1 MKTLNKYLFNQS
13 LIPFVLSV
21 GVITTVL
28 FLQFLIRAVD
38 RFLGKGLDA
47 LTIFEYLYLNLAW
60 IIALSVPMSLLISSV
75 MTFGRMAQQ
84 NEITAL
90 KSAGVSLYNII
101 KPALWFGTFV
111 AVGLCIFNNF
121 ILPEMNYNARL
132 LARDIYK
139 KKPELSIEPG
149 YFVDMIPQYTMIVKE
164 MDGKDFKDVKI
175 FSKNKESEQTTIYAN
190 AGSLSSNDNIITIDL
205 MDGEIHEID
214 LSDYDYYRKIRFK
227 THQITI
233 SMDELMLNR
242 TTESNRTDREMRVPQ
257 MIDEIAR
264 NKLLI
269 SQIYERIDK
278 VKAEIGITDPNIN
291 SLENIEKEVDKL
303 KQSKVNTNVRDEQY
317 NENVPI
323 PNIENKQYILS
334 LTNNAR
340 QFKNEF
346 TLIENYEKTNN
357 KFKVEIHKKF
367 TLAIACILFTLV
379 GAPLGILVRSGG
391 MTIASGLSIA
401 FFLFT
406 LITPTPQSIEII
418 LKSSPSVL
426 IISKATFHTSPVHD
440 LVVSIGICCSFQSLG
455 NISCIAIQPLSFI
468 HFKEFIISFL
478 ICLYVWRPSI
488 KITSYV
494 FLFSLKKSSEVFLI
508 LPPEH
513 GSTPVLLRTGK
524 ESKSEF
530 EAHPI
535 SKYSGL
541 L

>member
-1 MKTLNKYLFNQS
+1 MNTLNKYLFKQS
-13 LIPFVLSV
+13 LIPFLLSV
-21 GVITTVL
+21 AVITTVL

-75 MTFGRMAQQ
+75 MTFGRMSQQ

-90 KSAGVSLYNII
+90 KSAGVNLYNII
-101 KPALWFGTFV
+101 KPAILFGSLV
-111 AVGLCIFNNF
+111 GIGLCLFNNF

-175 FSKNKESEQTTIYAN
+175 FSKNQKSEQTTIYAN
-190 AGSLSSNDNIITIDL
+190 QGSLSSDGNMITIDL

-214 LSDYDYYRKIRFK
+214 LSDYDYYRKIKFK
-227 THQITI
+227 THQIMI

-242 TTESNRTDREMRVPQ
+242 TSESNRTDREMRVPK
-257 MIDEIAR
+257 MIQEIE
-264 NKLLI
+264 NNNNLI
-269 SQIYERIDK
+269 SQIYDRINK
-278 VKAEIGITDPNIN
+278 VKEEIGITNPNANTLAII
-291 SLENIEKEVDKL
+291 ENEIELL
-303 KQSKVNTNVRDEQY
+303 KQKKMNRVTEKKEFNKD
-317 NENVPI
+317 VPI
-323 PNIENKQYILS
+323 PALENKDYILS

-367 TLAIACILFTLV
+367 TLALACVLFTMV
-379 GAPLGILVRSGG
+379 GAPLGILVRNGG

-401 FFLFT
+401 FFLVYYIL
-406 LITPTPQSIEII
+406 LIWGEQLADRNLLNPGLGSWLPNII
-418 LKSSPSVL
+418 LF
-426 IISKATFHTSPVHD
+426 ISGMVILK
-440 LVVSIGICCSFQSLG
+440 
-455 NISCIAIQPLSFI
+455 LSN
-468 HFKEFIISFL
+468 
-478 ICLYVWRPSI
+478 
-488 KITSYV
+488 
-494 FLFSLKKSSEVFLI
+494 KKN
-508 LPPEH
+508 
-513 GSTPVLLRTGK
+513 
-524 ESKSEF
+524 
-530 EAHPI
+530 
-535 SKYSGL
+535 
-541 L
+541 

>member
-1 MKTLNKYLFNQS
+1 MNTLNKYLFKQS
-13 LIPFVLSV
+13 LIPFLLSV
-21 GVITTVL
+21 AVITTVL

-38 RFLGKGLDA
+38 RFLGKGLDV

-90 KSAGVSLYNII
+90 KSAGVNLYNII
-101 KPALWFGTFV
+101 KPAILFGSLV
-111 AVGLCIFNNF
+111 GIGLCLFNNF

-175 FSKNKESEQTTIYAN
+175 FSKNQKSEQTTIYAN
-190 AGSLSSNDNIITIDL
+190 QGSLSSDGNMITIDL

-214 LSDYDYYRKIRFK
+214 LSDYDYYRKIKFK
-227 THQITI
+227 THQIMI

-242 TTESNRTDREMRVPQ
+242 TTESNRTDREMRIPQ
-257 MIDEIAR
+257 MIDEIKR
-264 NKLLI
+264 NKILI
-269 SQIYERIDK
+269 SQIYERIEN
-278 VKAEIGITDPNIN
+278 VKKEIGITNLN
-291 SLENIEKEVDKL
+291 ANTLESIQEEIEKL
-303 KQSKVNTNVRDEQY
+303 KQKQIEISSSE
-317 NENVPI
+317 NELNDDSI
-323 PNIENKQYILS
+323 ISNLEDKQYILS

-367 TLAIACILFTLV
+367 TLALACVLFTMV
-379 GAPLGILVRSGG
+379 GAPLGILVRNGG

-401 FFLFT
+401 FFLVYYIL
-406 LITPTPQSIEII
+406 LIWGEQLADRNLLNPGLGSWLPNII
-418 LKSSPSVL
+418 LF
-426 IISKATFHTSPVHD
+426 ISGMVILK
-440 LVVSIGICCSFQSLG
+440 
-455 NISCIAIQPLSFI
+455 LSN
-468 HFKEFIISFL
+468 
-478 ICLYVWRPSI
+478 
-488 KITSYV
+488 
-494 FLFSLKKSSEVFLI
+494 KKN
-508 LPPEH
+508 
-513 GSTPVLLRTGK
+513 
-524 ESKSEF
+524 
-530 EAHPI
+530 
-535 SKYSGL
+535 
-541 L
+541 

>member
-1 MKTLNKYLFNQS
+1 MNTLNKYLFKQS
-13 LIPFVLSV
+13 LIPFLLSV
-21 GVITTVL
+21 AVITTVL

-38 RFLGKGLDA
+38 RFLGKGLDV

-90 KSAGVSLYNII
+90 KSAGVNLYNII
-101 KPALWFGTFV
+101 KPAILFGSLV
-111 AVGLCIFNNF
+111 GIGLCLFNNF

-175 FSKNKESEQTTIYAN
+175 FSKNQKSEQTTIYAN
-190 AGSLSSNDNIITIDL
+190 QGSLSSDGNMITIDL

-214 LSDYDYYRKIRFK
+214 LSDYDYYRKIKFK
-227 THQITI
+227 THQIMI

-242 TTESNRTDREMRVPQ
+242 TTESNRTDREMRIPQ
-257 MIDEIAR
+257 MIDEIER
-264 NKLLI
+264 NKILI
-269 SQIYERIDK
+269 SQIYERIEN
-278 VKAEIGITDPNIN
+278 VKKEIGITNLN
-291 SLENIEKEVDKL
+291 ANTLESIQDEVEKL
-303 KQSKVNTNVRDEQY
+303 KQKQIGISSSE
-317 NENVPI
+317 NELNDDSIVS
-323 PNIENKQYILS
+323 NLENKQYILS

-367 TLAIACILFTLV
+367 TLALACVLFTMV
-379 GAPLGILVRSGG
+379 GAPLGIIVRNGG

-401 FFLFT
+401 FFLVYYIL
-406 LITPTPQSIEII
+406 LIWGEQLADRNLLNPGLGSWLPNII
-418 LKSSPSVL
+418 LF
-426 IISKATFHTSPVHD
+426 ISGMVILK
-440 LVVSIGICCSFQSLG
+440 
-455 NISCIAIQPLSFI
+455 LSN
-468 HFKEFIISFL
+468 
-478 ICLYVWRPSI
+478 
-488 KITSYV
+488 
-494 FLFSLKKSSEVFLI
+494 KKN
-508 LPPEH
+508 
-513 GSTPVLLRTGK
+513 
-524 ESKSEF
+524 
-530 EAHPI
+530 
-535 SKYSGL
+535 
-541 L
+541 

>member
-1 MKTLNKYLFNQS
+1 MNTLNKYLFKQS

-90 KSAGVSLYNII
+90 KSAGVNLYNII

-111 AVGLCIFNNF
+111 AIGLCIFNNF

-175 FSKNKESEQTTIYAN
+175 FSKNQESEQTTIYAN
-190 AGSLSSNDNIITIDL
+190 EGSLSSNGNMITINL
-205 MDGEIHEID
+205 INGEIHEID

-227 THQITI
+227 THQISI

-242 TTESNRTDREMRVPQ
+242 TTESSRTDREMRVPQ
-257 MIDEIAR
+257 MINEIEK

-269 SQIYERIDK
+269 AQIYERIDK
-278 VKAEIGITDPNIN
+278 VKAEIGITDPSAN

-303 KQSKVNTNVRDEQY
+303 KQSKVDANVQDQQY

-323 PNIENKQYILS
+323 SNIENKQYILS

-379 GAPLGILVRSGG
+379 GAPLGILVRNGG

-401 FFLFT
+401 FFLIYYIL
-406 LITPTPQSIEII
+406 LIWGEQLADRNLLNPGLGSWLPNIILFVSGMII
-418 LKSSPSVL
+418 LK
-426 IISKATFHTSPVHD
+426 
-440 LVVSIGICCSFQSLG
+440 
-455 NISCIAIQPLSFI
+455 LSN
-468 HFKEFIISFL
+468 
-478 ICLYVWRPSI
+478 
-488 KITSYV
+488 
-494 FLFSLKKSSEVFLI
+494 KKN
-508 LPPEH
+508 
-513 GSTPVLLRTGK
+513 
-524 ESKSEF
+524 
-530 EAHPI
+530 
-535 SKYSGL
+535 
-541 L
+541 

>member
-1 MKTLNKYLFNQS
+1 MNTLNKYLFKQS
-13 LIPFVLSV
+13 LIPFLLSV
-21 GVITTVL
+21 AVITTVL

-90 KSAGVSLYNII
+90 KSAGVNLYNII
-101 KPALWFGTFV
+101 KPALWFGAMV
-111 AVGLCIFNNF
+111 AIALCLFNNF

-175 FSKNKESEQTTIYAN
+175 FSKNQKSEQTTIYAN
-190 AGSLSSNDNIITIDL
+190 QGSLSSDGNMITIDL
-205 MDGEIHEID
+205 QDGEIHEID

-227 THQITI
+227 THQIII
-233 SMDELMLNR
+233 SMDDLMLNR
-242 TTESNRTDREMRVPQ
+242 TSESNRTDREMRVPQ
-257 MIDEIAR
+257 MIQEIEK
-264 NKLLI
+264 NKILI
-269 SQIYERIDK
+269 NQIYDRIEN
-278 VKAEIGITDPNIN
+278 VKKEIGITNPNAN
-291 SLENIEKEVDKL
+291 TLEIIENEIELLKEKKANIIKED
-303 KQSKVNTNVRDEQY
+303 RDY
-317 NENVPI
+317 NEDVPI
-323 PNIENKQYILS
+323 SAFENKDYILS

-367 TLAIACILFTLV
+367 TLALACILFTMV
-379 GAPLGILVRSGG
+379 GAPLGILVRNGG

-401 FFLFT
+401 FFLVYYIL
-406 LITPTPQSIEII
+406 LIWGEQLADRNLINPGLGSWLPNIILFVSGMII
-418 LKSSPSVL
+418 LK
-426 IISKATFHTSPVHD
+426 
-440 LVVSIGICCSFQSLG
+440 
-455 NISCIAIQPLSFI
+455 LSN
-468 HFKEFIISFL
+468 
-478 ICLYVWRPSI
+478 
-488 KITSYV
+488 
-494 FLFSLKKSSEVFLI
+494 KKN
-508 LPPEH
+508 
-513 GSTPVLLRTGK
+513 
-524 ESKSEF
+524 
-530 EAHPI
+530 
-535 SKYSGL
+535 
-541 L
+541 

>member
-1 MKTLNKYLFNQS
+1 MNTLNKYLFKQS
-13 LIPFVLSV
+13 LIPFLLSV
-21 GVITTVL
+21 AVITTVL

-90 KSAGVSLYNII
+90 KSAGVNLYNII
-101 KPALWFGTFV
+101 KPAILFGSLV
-111 AVGLCIFNNF
+111 GIGLCLFNNF

-175 FSKNKESEQTTIYAN
+175 FSKNQKSEQTTIYAN
-190 AGSLSSNDNIITIDL
+190 QGSLSSDGNMITIDL
-205 MDGEIHEID
+205 IDGEIHEID
-214 LSDYDYYRKIRFK
+214 LSDYDYYRKIKFK
-227 THQITI
+227 THQIMI

-242 TTESNRTDREMRVPQ
+242 TTESNRTDREMRIPQ
-257 MIDEIAR
+257 MIDEIER
-264 NKLLI
+264 NKILI
-269 SQIYERIDK
+269 SQIYERIEN
-278 VKAEIGITDPNIN
+278 VKKEIGITNLN
-291 SLENIEKEVDKL
+291 ANTLESIQEEVEKL
-303 KQSKVNTNVRDEQY
+303 KEKQIEVSSSE
-317 NENVPI
+317 NELNDDSI
-323 PNIENKQYILS
+323 ISNLENKQYILS

-367 TLAIACILFTLV
+367 TLALACVLFTMV
-379 GAPLGILVRSGG
+379 GAPLGIIVRNGG

-401 FFLFT
+401 FFLVYYIL
-406 LITPTPQSIEII
+406 LIWGEQLADRNLLNPGLGSWLPNII
-418 LKSSPSVL
+418 LF
-426 IISKATFHTSPVHD
+426 ISGMVILK
-440 LVVSIGICCSFQSLG
+440 
-455 NISCIAIQPLSFI
+455 LSN
-468 HFKEFIISFL
+468 
-478 ICLYVWRPSI
+478 
-488 KITSYV
+488 
-494 FLFSLKKSSEVFLI
+494 KKN
-508 LPPEH
+508 
-513 GSTPVLLRTGK
+513 
-524 ESKSEF
+524 
-530 EAHPI
+530 
-535 SKYSGL
+535 
-541 L
+541 

>member
-1 MKTLNKYLFNQS
+1 MNTLNKYLFKQS
-13 LIPFVLSV
+13 LIPFLLSV
-21 GVITTVL
+21 AVITTVL

-38 RFLGKGLDA
+38 RFLGKGLDV

-90 KSAGVSLYNII
+90 KSAGVNLYNII
-101 KPALWFGTFV
+101 KPAILFGSL
-111 AVGLCIFNNF
+111 VGIALCLFNNF

-175 FSKNKESEQTTIYAN
+175 FSKNQKSEQTTIYAN
-190 AGSLSSNDNIITIDL
+190 QGSLSSDGNMITIDL

-214 LSDYDYYRKIRFK
+214 LSDYDYYRKIKFK
-227 THQITI
+227 THQIMI

-242 TTESNRTDREMRVPQ
+242 TTESNRTDREMRIPQ
-257 MIDEIAR
+257 MIDEIKR
-264 NKLLI
+264 NKILI
-269 SQIYERIDK
+269 SQIYERIEN
-278 VKAEIGITDPNIN
+278 VKKEIGITNLN
-291 SLENIEKEVDKL
+291 ANTLERIQEEVEKL
-303 KQSKVNTNVRDEQY
+303 KQKQIEISSSE
-317 NENVPI
+317 NELNDDSI
-323 PNIENKQYILS
+323 ISNIEDKQYILS

-367 TLAIACILFTLV
+367 TLALACVLFTMV
-379 GAPLGILVRSGG
+379 GAPLGILVRNGG

-401 FFLFT
+401 FFLVYYIL
-406 LITPTPQSIEII
+406 LIWGEQLADRNLLNPGLGSWLPNII
-418 LKSSPSVL
+418 LF
-426 IISKATFHTSPVHD
+426 ISGMVILK
-440 LVVSIGICCSFQSLG
+440 
-455 NISCIAIQPLSFI
+455 LSN
-468 HFKEFIISFL
+468 
-478 ICLYVWRPSI
+478 
-488 KITSYV
+488 
-494 FLFSLKKSSEVFLI
+494 KKN
-508 LPPEH
+508 
-513 GSTPVLLRTGK
+513 
-524 ESKSEF
+524 
-530 EAHPI
+530 
-535 SKYSGL
+535 
-541 L
+541 

>member
-1 MKTLNKYLFNQS
+1 MNTLNKYLFKQS
-13 LIPFVLSV
+13 LIPFLLSV
-21 GVITTVL
+21 AVITTVL

-90 KSAGVSLYNII
+90 KSAGVNLYNII
-101 KPALWFGTFV
+101 KPAILFGSLV
-111 AVGLCIFNNF
+111 GIGLCLFNNF

-175 FSKNKESEQTTIYAN
+175 FSKNQKSEQTTIYAN
-190 AGSLSSNDNIITIDL
+190 QGSLSSDGNMITIDL

-214 LSDYDYYRKIRFK
+214 LSDYDYYRKIKFK
-227 THQITI
+227 THQIMI

-242 TTESNRTDREMRVPQ
+242 TTESNRTDREMRIPQ
-257 MIDEIAR
+257 MIDEIEK
-264 NKLLI
+264 NNNLI
-269 SQIYERIDK
+269 SQIYDRINK
-278 VKAEIGITDPNIN
+278 VKEEIGITNPNANTLAII
-291 SLENIEKEVDKL
+291 ENEIELL
-303 KQSKVNTNVRDEQY
+303 KQKKMNRVTEKKEFNKD
-317 NENVPI
+317 VPI
-323 PNIENKQYILS
+323 PALENKDYILS

-367 TLAIACILFTLV
+367 TLALACVLFTMV
-379 GAPLGILVRSGG
+379 GAPLGILVRNGG

-401 FFLFT
+401 FFLVYYIL
-406 LITPTPQSIEII
+406 LIWGEQLADRNLLNPGLGSWLPNII
-418 LKSSPSVL
+418 LF
-426 IISKATFHTSPVHD
+426 ISGMVILK
-440 LVVSIGICCSFQSLG
+440 
-455 NISCIAIQPLSFI
+455 LSN
-468 HFKEFIISFL
+468 
-478 ICLYVWRPSI
+478 
-488 KITSYV
+488 
-494 FLFSLKKSSEVFLI
+494 KKN
-508 LPPEH
+508 
-513 GSTPVLLRTGK
+513 
-524 ESKSEF
+524 
-530 EAHPI
+530 
-535 SKYSGL
+535 
-541 L
+541 

>member
-75 MTFGRMAQQ
+75 MTFGRMSQQ

-90 KSAGVSLYNII
+90 KSAGVNLYNII
-101 KPALWFGTFV
+101 KPALWFGAIV
-111 AVGLCIFNNF
+111 ATGLCFFNNF

-175 FSKNKESEQTTIYAN
+175 FSKNQKSEQTTIYAN
-190 AGSLSSNDNIITIDL
+190 QGSLSSDGNMITIDL
-205 MDGEIHEID
+205 QDGEIHEID

-227 THQITI
+227 THQIII
-233 SMDELMLNR
+233 SMDDLMLNR
-242 TTESNRTDREMRVPQ
+242 TSESNRTDREMRVPQ
-257 MIDEIAR
+257 MINEIEK
-264 NKLLI
+264 NKILI
-269 SQIYERIDK
+269 NQIYDRIEN
-278 VKAEIGITDPNIN
+278 VKKEIGITNPNAN
-291 SLENIEKEVDKL
+291 SLEIIENEIELLKEKKANIIKED
-303 KQSKVNTNVRDEQY
+303 RDY
-317 NENVPI
+317 NEDVPVSAF
-323 PNIENKQYILS
+323 ENKDYILS

-367 TLAIACILFTLV
+367 TLALACILFTMV
-379 GAPLGILVRSGG
+379 GAPLGILVRNGG

-401 FFLFT
+401 FFLVYYIL
-406 LITPTPQSIEII
+406 LIWGEQLADRNLINPGLGSWLPNIILFVSGMII
-418 LKSSPSVL
+418 LK
-426 IISKATFHTSPVHD
+426 IS
-440 LVVSIGICCSFQSLG
+440 
-455 NISCIAIQPLSFI
+455 N
-468 HFKEFIISFL
+468 
-478 ICLYVWRPSI
+478 
-488 KITSYV
+488 
-494 FLFSLKKSSEVFLI
+494 KKN
-508 LPPEH
+508 
-513 GSTPVLLRTGK
+513 
-524 ESKSEF
+524 
-530 EAHPI
+530 
-535 SKYSGL
+535 
-541 L
+541 

>member
-1 MKTLNKYLFNQS
+1 MNTLNKYLFKQS
-13 LIPFVLSV
+13 LIPFLLSV
-21 GVITTVL
+21 AVITTVL

-90 KSAGVSLYNII
+90 KSAGVNLYNII
-101 KPALWFGTFV
+101 KPAILFGSLV
-111 AVGLCIFNNF
+111 GIGLCLFNNF

-164 MDGKDFKDVKI
+164 IDGKDFKDVKI
-175 FSKNKESEQTTIYAN
+175 FSKNQKSEQTTIYAN
-190 AGSLSSNDNIITIDL
+190 QGSLFSDGNMITIDL

-214 LSDYDYYRKIRFK
+214 LSDYDYYRKIKFN
-227 THQITI
+227 THQIMI

-242 TTESNRTDREMRVPQ
+242 TTESNRTDREMRIPQ
-257 MIDEIAR
+257 MIHEIKR
-264 NKLLI
+264 NKVLI
-269 SQIYERIDK
+269 YQIYERIDN
-278 VKAEIGITDPNIN
+278 VKKEIGITNLN
-291 SLENIEKEVDKL
+291 ANTLESIQDEVEKL
-303 KQSKVNTNVRDEQY
+303 KQKQIEISSSENELNDESIVS
-317 NENVPI
+317 NL
-323 PNIENKQYILS
+323 ENKQHILS

-367 TLAIACILFTLV
+367 TLALACVLFTMV
-379 GAPLGILVRSGG
+379 GAPLGILVRNGG

-401 FFLFT
+401 FFLVYYIL
-406 LITPTPQSIEII
+406 LIWGEQLADRNLLNPGLGSWLPNII
-418 LKSSPSVL
+418 LF
-426 IISKATFHTSPVHD
+426 ISGMVILK
-440 LVVSIGICCSFQSLG
+440 
-455 NISCIAIQPLSFI
+455 LSN
-468 HFKEFIISFL
+468 
-478 ICLYVWRPSI
+478 
-488 KITSYV
+488 
-494 FLFSLKKSSEVFLI
+494 KKN
-508 LPPEH
+508 
-513 GSTPVLLRTGK
+513 
-524 ESKSEF
+524 
-530 EAHPI
+530 
-535 SKYSGL
+535 
-541 L
+541 

>member
-1 MKTLNKYLFNQS
+1 MNTLNKYLFKQS
-13 LIPFVLSV
+13 LIPFLLSV
-21 GVITTVL
+21 AVITTVL

-90 KSAGVSLYNII
+90 KSAGVNLYNII
-101 KPALWFGTFV
+101 KPALWFGAMV
-111 AVGLCIFNNF
+111 ATALCFFNNF

-175 FSKNKESEQTTIYAN
+175 FSKNQKSEQTTIYAN
-190 AGSLSSNDNIITIDL
+190 QGSLSSDGNMITIDL
-205 MDGEIHEID
+205 QDGEIHEID

-227 THQITI
+227 THQIII
-233 SMDELMLNR
+233 SMDDLMLNR
-242 TTESNRTDREMRVPQ
+242 TSESNRTDREMRVPQ
-257 MIDEIAR
+257 MIQEIEK
-264 NKLLI
+264 NKILI
-269 SQIYERIDK
+269 NQIYDRIEN
-278 VKAEIGITDPNIN
+278 VKKEIGIT
-291 SLENIEKEVDKL
+291 
-303 KQSKVNTNVRDEQY
+303 NTNANTLEIIENEIELLKEKKANIIKEDRDY
-317 NENVPI
+317 NEDVPVSAF
-323 PNIENKQYILS
+323 ENKDYILS

-367 TLAIACILFTLV
+367 TLALACILFTMV
-379 GAPLGILVRSGG
+379 GAPLGILVRNGG

-401 FFLFT
+401 FFLVYYIL
-406 LITPTPQSIEII
+406 LIWGEQLADRNLINPGLGSWLPNIILFVSGMII
-418 LKSSPSVL
+418 LK
-426 IISKATFHTSPVHD
+426 
-440 LVVSIGICCSFQSLG
+440 
-455 NISCIAIQPLSFI
+455 LSN
-468 HFKEFIISFL
+468 
-478 ICLYVWRPSI
+478 
-488 KITSYV
+488 
-494 FLFSLKKSSEVFLI
+494 KKN
-508 LPPEH
+508 
-513 GSTPVLLRTGK
+513 
-524 ESKSEF
+524 
-530 EAHPI
+530 
-535 SKYSGL
+535 
-541 L
+541 

>member
-1 MKTLNKYLFNQS
+1 MNTLNKYLFKQS
-13 LIPFVLSV
+13 LIPFLLSV
-21 GVITTVL
+21 AVITTVL

-90 KSAGVSLYNII
+90 KSAGVNLYNII
-101 KPALWFGTFV
+101 KPAILFGSLV
-111 AVGLCIFNNF
+111 GIGLCLFNNF

-164 MDGKDFKDVKI
+164 IDGKDFKDVKI
-175 FSKNKESEQTTIYAN
+175 FSKNQKSEQTTIYAN
-190 AGSLSSNDNIITIDL
+190 QGSLFSDGNMITIDL

-214 LSDYDYYRKIRFK
+214 LSDYDYYRKIKFN
-227 THQITI
+227 THQIMI

-242 TTESNRTDREMRVPQ
+242 TTESNRTDREMRIPQ
-257 MIDEIAR
+257 MIHEIKR
-264 NKLLI
+264 NKVLI
-269 SQIYERIDK
+269 YQIYERIDN
-278 VKAEIGITDPNIN
+278 VKKEIGITNLN
-291 SLENIEKEVDKL
+291 ANTLESIQDEVEKL
-303 KQSKVNTNVRDEQY
+303 KQKQIEISSSENELNDESIVS
-317 NENVPI
+317 NL
-323 PNIENKQYILS
+323 ENKQHILS

-367 TLAIACILFTLV
+367 TLALACVLFTMV
-379 GAPLGILVRSGG
+379 GAPLGILVRNGG

-401 FFLFT
+401 FFLIYYIL
-406 LITPTPQSIEII
+406 LIWGEQLADRNLLNPGLGSWLPNII
-418 LKSSPSVL
+418 LF
-426 IISKATFHTSPVHD
+426 ISGMVILK
-440 LVVSIGICCSFQSLG
+440 
-455 NISCIAIQPLSFI
+455 LSN
-468 HFKEFIISFL
+468 
-478 ICLYVWRPSI
+478 
-488 KITSYV
+488 
-494 FLFSLKKSSEVFLI
+494 KKN
-508 LPPEH
+508 
-513 GSTPVLLRTGK
+513 
-524 ESKSEF
+524 
-530 EAHPI
+530 
-535 SKYSGL
+535 
-541 L
+541 

>member
-1 MKTLNKYLFNQS
+1 MNTLNKYLFKQS
-13 LIPFVLSV
+13 LIPFLLSV
-21 GVITTVL
+21 AVITTVL

-90 KSAGVSLYNII
+90 KSAGVNLYNII
-101 KPALWFGTFV
+101 KPALWFGAMV
-111 AVGLCIFNNF
+111 AIALCLFNNF

-175 FSKNKESEQTTIYAN
+175 FSKNQKSEQTTIYAN
-190 AGSLSSNDNIITIDL
+190 QGSLSSDGNMITIDL
-205 MDGEIHEID
+205 QDGEIHEID

-227 THQITI
+227 THQIII
-233 SMDELMLNR
+233 SMDDLMMNR
-242 TTESNRTDREMRVPQ
+242 TSESNRTDREMRVPQ
-257 MIDEIAR
+257 MIQEIEK
-264 NKLLI
+264 NKILI
-269 SQIYERIDK
+269 NQIYDRIEN
-278 VKAEIGITDPNIN
+278 VKKEIGITNPNANTLEIIN
-291 SLENIEKEVDKL
+291 NEIELLKEKKADVIKEDR
-303 KQSKVNTNVRDEQY
+303 NY
-317 NENVPI
+317 NENVPV
-323 PNIENKQYILS
+323 PAFENKEYILS

-367 TLAIACILFTLV
+367 TLALACILFTMV
-379 GAPLGILVRSGG
+379 GAPLGILVRNGG

-401 FFLFT
+401 FFLIYYIL
-406 LITPTPQSIEII
+406 LIWGEQLADRNLLNPGLGSWLPNIILFVSGMII
-418 LKSSPSVL
+418 LK
-426 IISKATFHTSPVHD
+426 
-440 LVVSIGICCSFQSLG
+440 
-455 NISCIAIQPLSFI
+455 LSN
-468 HFKEFIISFL
+468 
-478 ICLYVWRPSI
+478 
-488 KITSYV
+488 
-494 FLFSLKKSSEVFLI
+494 KKN
-508 LPPEH
+508 
-513 GSTPVLLRTGK
+513 
-524 ESKSEF
+524 
-530 EAHPI
+530 
-535 SKYSGL
+535 
-541 L
+541 

>member
-1 MKTLNKYLFNQS
+1 MNTLNKYLFKQS
-13 LIPFVLSV
+13 LIPFLLSV
-21 GVITTVL
+21 AVITTVL

-75 MTFGRMAQQ
+75 MTFGRMSQQ

-90 KSAGVSLYNII
+90 KSAGVNLYNII
-101 KPALWFGTFV
+101 KPAILFGSLV
-111 AVGLCIFNNF
+111 GIGLCLFNNF

-175 FSKNKESEQTTIYAN
+175 FSKNQKSEQTTIYAN
-190 AGSLSSNDNIITIDL
+190 QGSLSSDGNMITIDL

-214 LSDYDYYRKIRFK
+214 LSDYDYYRKIKFK
-227 THQITI
+227 THQIMI

-242 TTESNRTDREMRVPQ
+242 TSESNRTDREMRVPK
-257 MIDEIAR
+257 MIQEIE
-264 NKLLI
+264 NNNNLI
-269 SQIYERIDK
+269 SQIYDRINK
-278 VKAEIGITDPNIN
+278 VKEEIGITNPNANTLAII
-291 SLENIEKEVDKL
+291 ENEIELL
-303 KQSKVNTNVRDEQY
+303 KQKKMNRVTEKKEFNKD
-317 NENVPI
+317 VPI
-323 PNIENKQYILS
+323 PALENKDYILS

-367 TLAIACILFTLV
+367 TLALACVLFTMV
-379 GAPLGILVRSGG
+379 GAPLGILVRNGG

-401 FFLFT
+401 FFLVYYIL
-406 LITPTPQSIEII
+406 LIWGEQLADRNLLNPGLGSWLPNII
-418 LKSSPSVL
+418 LF
-426 IISKATFHTSPVHD
+426 ISG
-440 LVVSIGICCSFQSLG
+440 VVILK
-455 NISCIAIQPLSFI
+455 LSN
-468 HFKEFIISFL
+468 
-478 ICLYVWRPSI
+478 
-488 KITSYV
+488 
-494 FLFSLKKSSEVFLI
+494 KKN
-508 LPPEH
+508 
-513 GSTPVLLRTGK
+513 
-524 ESKSEF
+524 
-530 EAHPI
+530 
-535 SKYSGL
+535 
-541 L
+541 

>member
-1 MKTLNKYLFNQS
+1 MNTLNKYLFKQS
-13 LIPFVLSV
+13 LIPFLLSV
-21 GVITTVL
+21 AVITTVL

-90 KSAGVSLYNII
+90 KSAGVNLYNII
-101 KPALWFGTFV
+101 KPAILFGSLV
-111 AVGLCIFNNF
+111 GIGLCLFNNF

-175 FSKNKESEQTTIYAN
+175 FSKNQKSEQTTIYAN
-190 AGSLSSNDNIITIDL
+190 QGSLSSDGNMITIDL

-214 LSDYDYYRKIRFK
+214 LSDYDYYRKIKFK
-227 THQITI
+227 THQIMI

-242 TTESNRTDREMRVPQ
+242 TTESNRTDREMRIPQ
-257 MIDEIAR
+257 MIDEIKR
-264 NKLLI
+264 NKILI
-269 SQIYERIDK
+269 SQIYERIEN
-278 VKAEIGITDPNIN
+278 VKKEIGITNLN
-291 SLENIEKEVDKL
+291 ANTLESIQEEIEKL
-303 KQSKVNTNVRDEQY
+303 KQKQIEISSSE
-317 NENVPI
+317 NELNDDSI
-323 PNIENKQYILS
+323 ISNLEDKQYILS
-334 LTNNAR
+334 ITNNAR

-367 TLAIACILFTLV
+367 TLALACVLFTMV
-379 GAPLGILVRSGG
+379 GAPLGILVRNGG

-401 FFLFT
+401 FFLVYYIL
-406 LITPTPQSIEII
+406 LIWGEQLADRNLLNPGLGSWLPNII
-418 LKSSPSVL
+418 LF
-426 IISKATFHTSPVHD
+426 ISGMVILK
-440 LVVSIGICCSFQSLG
+440 
-455 NISCIAIQPLSFI
+455 LSN
-468 HFKEFIISFL
+468 
-478 ICLYVWRPSI
+478 
-488 KITSYV
+488 
-494 FLFSLKKSSEVFLI
+494 KKN
-508 LPPEH
+508 
-513 GSTPVLLRTGK
+513 
-524 ESKSEF
+524 
-530 EAHPI
+530 
-535 SKYSGL
+535 
-541 L
+541 

>member
-1 MKTLNKYLFNQS
+1 MNTLNKYLFKQS
-13 LIPFVLSV
+13 LIPFLLSV
-21 GVITTVL
+21 AVITTVL

-90 KSAGVSLYNII
+90 KSAGVNLYNII
-101 KPALWFGTFV
+101 KPALWFGAMV
-111 AVGLCIFNNF
+111 ATALCFFNNF

-175 FSKNKESEQTTIYAN
+175 FSKNQKSEQTTIYAN
-190 AGSLSSNDNIITIDL
+190 QGSLSSDGNMITIDL
-205 MDGEIHEID
+205 QDGEIHEID

-227 THQITI
+227 THQIII
-233 SMDELMLNR
+233 SMDDLMLNR
-242 TTESNRTDREMRVPQ
+242 TSESNRTDREMRVPQ
-257 MIDEIAR
+257 MIQEIDK
-264 NKLLI
+264 NKILI
-269 SQIYERIDK
+269 NQIYDRIEN
-278 VKAEIGITDPNIN
+278 VKKEIGITNPNAN
-291 SLENIEKEVDKL
+291 TLEIIENEIELLKEKKANIIKED
-303 KQSKVNTNVRDEQY
+303 RDY
-317 NENVPI
+317 NEDVPVSAF
-323 PNIENKQYILS
+323 ENKDYILS

-367 TLAIACILFTLV
+367 TLALACILFTMV
-379 GAPLGILVRSGG
+379 GAPLGILVRNGG

-401 FFLFT
+401 FFLVYYIL
-406 LITPTPQSIEII
+406 LIWGEQLADRNLINPGLGSWLPNIILFVSGMII
-418 LKSSPSVL
+418 LK
-426 IISKATFHTSPVHD
+426 
-440 LVVSIGICCSFQSLG
+440 
-455 NISCIAIQPLSFI
+455 LSN
-468 HFKEFIISFL
+468 
-478 ICLYVWRPSI
+478 
-488 KITSYV
+488 
-494 FLFSLKKSSEVFLI
+494 KKN
-508 LPPEH
+508 
-513 GSTPVLLRTGK
+513 
-524 ESKSEF
+524 
-530 EAHPI
+530 
-535 SKYSGL
+535 
-541 L
+541 

>member
-257 MIDEIAR
+257 MINEIAR

-303 KQSKVNTNVRDEQY
+303 KQSKVNANVRDEQY

-401 FFLFT
+401 FFLIYYIL
-406 LITPTPQSIEII
+406 LIWGEQLADRNLLNPGLGSWLPNIILFVSGMII
-418 LKSSPSVL
+418 LK
-426 IISKATFHTSPVHD
+426 
-440 LVVSIGICCSFQSLG
+440 
-455 NISCIAIQPLSFI
+455 LSN
-468 HFKEFIISFL
+468 
-478 ICLYVWRPSI
+478 
-488 KITSYV
+488 
-494 FLFSLKKSSEVFLI
+494 KKN
-508 LPPEH
+508 
-513 GSTPVLLRTGK
+513 
-524 ESKSEF
+524 
-530 EAHPI
+530 
-535 SKYSGL
+535 
-541 L
+541 

>member
-1 MKTLNKYLFNQS
+1 MVWN
-13 LIPFVLSV
+13 
-21 GVITTVL
+21 
-28 FLQFLIRAVD
+28 
-38 RFLGKGLDA
+38 
-47 LTIFEYLYLNLAW
+47 
-60 IIALSVPMSLLISSV
+60 
-75 MTFGRMAQQ
+75 
-84 NEITAL
+84 
-90 KSAGVSLYNII
+90 
-101 KPALWFGTFV
+101 FV
-111 AVGLCIFNNF
+111 AIGLCLFNNF

-132 LARDIYK
+132 LARDIYQ

-175 FSKNKESEQTTIYAN
+175 FSKNQQSEQTTIYAN
-190 AGSLSSNDNIITIDL
+190 EGSLSSNGNMITINL
-205 MDGEIHEID
+205 VNGEIHEID

-242 TTESNRTDREMRVPQ
+242 TTESSRTDREMRVPQ
-257 MIDEIAR
+257 MIDEIKK

-269 SQIYERIDK
+269 SQIYERIEK
-278 VKAEIGITDPNIN
+278 VKTEIGITDPNAN

-303 KQSKVNTNVRDEQY
+303 KQNKTNADIPEEQY
-317 NENVPI
+317 NEDVVI

-401 FFLFT
+401 FFLIYYIL
-406 LITPTPQSIEII
+406 LIWGEQLADRNLLNPGLGSWLPNIILFVSGMII
-418 LKSSPSVL
+418 LK
-426 IISKATFHTSPVHD
+426 
-440 LVVSIGICCSFQSLG
+440 
-455 NISCIAIQPLSFI
+455 LSN
-468 HFKEFIISFL
+468 
-478 ICLYVWRPSI
+478 
-488 KITSYV
+488 
-494 FLFSLKKSSEVFLI
+494 KKN
-508 LPPEH
+508 
-513 GSTPVLLRTGK
+513 
-524 ESKSEF
+524 
-530 EAHPI
+530 
-535 SKYSGL
+535 
-541 L
+541 